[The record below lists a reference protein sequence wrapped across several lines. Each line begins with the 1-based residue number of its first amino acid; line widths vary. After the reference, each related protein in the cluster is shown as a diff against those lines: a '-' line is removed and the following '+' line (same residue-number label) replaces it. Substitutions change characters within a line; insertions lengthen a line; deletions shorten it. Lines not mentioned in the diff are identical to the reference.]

1 MTTEISLP
9 ITTAAD
15 IPRDVR
21 WEELASCS
29 TVDPELF
36 FPDNTR
42 ESAEAVEVCKQC
54 PVQEQCL
61 AWAMER
67 GENRFGVIG
76 GLTAKERRALN
87 RGKGLGRKAG
97 EAAAICREAREDILR
112 WREEEMP
119 MEQIARR
126 LGVASRTVRVALEKF
141 ALESELEQQDM
152 GAAA

>member
-1 MTTEISLP
+1 MTTEISLA
-9 ITTAAD
+9 ITSAAD
-15 IPRDVR
+15 TPRDVR

-42 ESAEAVEVCKQC
+42 ESAEAVEVCMGC
-54 PVQEQCL
+54 PVRQQCL
-61 AWAMER
+61 EWAMER
-67 GENRFGVIG
+67 GENHFGVIG
-76 GLTAKERRALN
+76 GLTAKERRALG
-87 RGKGLGRKAG
+87 RGKGPGRKAG
-97 EAAAICREAREDILR
+97 EAAAICQEARADILR

-126 LGVASRTVRVALEKF
+126 LGVAAKTVRVALEKF
-141 ALESELEQQDM
+141 ALESKLGQQDM